1 MISLDAR
8 QFGGS
13 CRCGKDHTMVTRS
26 VLIAPG
32 ALLAL
37 EDALHENGIEGKRCT
52 LYGERTYAATAGR
65 HPYAEQEIILPSKD
79 LHADEKA
86 VARTLAELHGD
97 TKVLIA
103 VGSGT
108 VSTP

>member
-13 CRCGKDHTMVTRS
+13 CRCGKEHTMVTRS

-32 ALLAL
+32 VLLAL
-37 EDALHENGIEGKRCT
+37 EDALHENGVEGKRCT

-65 HPYAEQEIILPSKD
+65 HPYAEQEIIKTFTPTKKPWHARLPSCT
-79 LHADEKA
+79 EIP
-86 VARTLAELHGD
+86 RC
-97 TKVLIA
+97 
-103 VGSGT
+103 
-108 VSTP
+108 

>member
-32 ALLAL
+32 VLLAL
-37 EDALHENGIEGKRCT
+37 ED
-52 LYGERTYAATAGR
+52 
-65 HPYAEQEIILPSKD
+65 
-79 LHADEKA
+79 
-86 VARTLAELHGD
+86 ELHD
-97 TKVLIA
+97 
-103 VGSGT
+103 GSGFRVRLHSAIGT
-108 VSTP
+108 FVVAITRAA